1 MAGQAAE
8 RRTARHAASGRQAR
22 ALLRT
27 GLTLA
32 VAGAA
37 LGAGGAASAASAE
50 PLDGIVSTS
59 PDQPLT
65 KTVTDTAASALAPAK
80 NLQLDP
86 LAGTGVD
93 PLDNAAGTQV
103 ADFQPVSTADA
114 TSPLTDGGAL
124 GDLPVTGAAFG
135 LLPG

>member
-1 MAGQAAE
+1 MAGQAAG
-8 RRTARHAASGRQAR
+8 RTARHAAPGRQAR

-37 LGAGGAASAASAE
+37 LGAGGAAGAE

-80 NLQLDP
+80 SLQLDP

-114 TSPLTDGGAL
+114 TYPLTSGGAL
-124 GDLPVTGAAFG
+124 EDLPVAGDALG